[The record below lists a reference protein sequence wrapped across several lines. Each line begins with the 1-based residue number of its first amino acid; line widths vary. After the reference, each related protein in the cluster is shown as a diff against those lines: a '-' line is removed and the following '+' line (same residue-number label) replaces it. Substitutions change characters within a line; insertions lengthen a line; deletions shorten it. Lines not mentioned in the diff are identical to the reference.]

1 MNKKPVISV
10 AISIMFGIGA
20 ILIAQSWLDTNKQ
33 SAPENQVYIAFS
45 TMVIP
50 IGTVITPKHVELK
63 VLPESMSPDNTI
75 ANPDEIYGMI
85 AKDTIYIDDIIRLE
99 RLLVKGEGS
108 TLASLISENMR
119 AVSIRVDDVVG
130 VAGFLLPGNR
140 VDILNTSTGNSG
152 TANTEVIL
160 RNIKILAIDQRA
172 ASTTGENKPQ
182 IVRAI
187 TVEVNLDQAEIL
199 MTARNKG
206 RLQLALRNPTDSNA
220 IDFASNEQIK
230 SNNDDIIEIAPPVF
244 QPRPIK
250 QRASKHK
257 VEIIRGTVQESV
269 QLKI

>member
-1 MNKKPVISV
+1 MNKKTLISV
-10 AISIMFGIGA
+10 SVSIMFGVGA
-20 ILIAQSWLDTNKQ
+20 ILIAQSWLDTNKAA
-33 SAPENQVYIAFS
+33 APENQVYIAFS

-50 IGTVITPKHVELK
+50 IGTVIEPKHIELK
-63 VLPESMSPDNTI
+63 VLPASMSPENTI
-75 ANPDEIYGMI
+75 GDPDEIYGMI

-108 TLASLISENMR
+108 TLASLIAENMR

-152 TANTEVIL
+152 SATTEVIL
-160 RNIKILAIDQRA
+160 SNIKILAIDQRA
-172 ASTTGENKPQ
+172 ATSTSENKPQ
-182 IVRAI
+182 LVRAI

-206 RLQLALRNPTDSNA
+206 RLQLALRNPTDSDA
-220 IDFASNEQIK
+220 IDFAR
-230 SNNDDIIEIAPPVF
+230 NDDVDINEVIEIAAPAF
-244 QPRPIK
+244 KPRPIK
-250 QRASKHK
+250 QKTSKHK
-257 VEIIRGTVQESV
+257 VEIIRGTTQESV

>member
-1 MNKKPVISV
+1 MNKKTVISV

-20 ILIAQSWLDTNKQ
+20 ILIAQSWLDTNKPA
-33 SAPENQVYIAFS
+33 APENQVYIAFS

-50 IGTVITPKHVELK
+50 IGTVIESKHIKLK
-63 VLPESMSPDNTI
+63 VLPESMSPNNTVTD
-75 ANPDEIYGMI
+75 PDEIYGMI

-140 VDILNTSTGNSG
+140 IDILNTVSG
-152 TANTEVIL
+152 KGGATSTEVIL

-172 ASTTGENKPQ
+172 AIDENKPQ
-182 IVRAI
+182 LVRAI
-187 TVEVNLDQAEIL
+187 TVEVNLEQAEIL
-199 MTARNKG
+199 MTARNQG
-206 RLQLALRNPTDSNA
+206 RLQLALRNPTESHA
-220 IDFASNEQIK
+220 IDFASNKEVT
-230 SNNDDIIEIAPPVF
+230 NDEIVEIAPPVLKA
-244 QPRPIK
+244 RPIK
-250 QRASKHK
+250 RHK
-257 VEIIRGTVQESV
+257 VEIIRGTTQESV